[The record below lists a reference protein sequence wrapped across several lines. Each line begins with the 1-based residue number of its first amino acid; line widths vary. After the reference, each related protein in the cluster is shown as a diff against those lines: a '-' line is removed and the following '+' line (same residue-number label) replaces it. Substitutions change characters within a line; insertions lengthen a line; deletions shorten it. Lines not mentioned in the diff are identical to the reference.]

1 MPITINDTTMVLEGV
16 IYEDEIQTVRDALQ
30 ELAPQKMTFD
40 FKGCDD
46 AHLGVLQVILAYLKM
61 YDAEFVYGNRVRL
74 YQKVCEGFDQS
85 EQHCG

>member
-1 MPITINDTTMVLEGV
+1 MSMTMNETTMVLEGV
-16 IYEDEIQTVRDALQ
+16 IYEDEIPAIRDILQ
-30 ELAPQKMTFD
+30 ELAPQKITFD

-85 EQHCG
+85 EVHCG